1 MKRVIAVILS
11 VMTVLGLFAGCKG
24 KVDKGRE
31 LFNVDL
37 SKYVTLGKYTELE
50 IDKSGDTFKNYYNS
64 FYEGDINSKDA
75 YLKVTEGK
83 VANGDVVNI
92 TYIGKKADGKI
103 FTGDTTATDNDGKE
117 SYDLGV
123 GTGAFIQG
131 FEDQL
136 IDMEVGSTKTFKITF
151 PSDYGVEELD
161 GQEVSFT
168 VTANYIRKIPEL
180 NDEIAVK
187 LGYKDAADYKE
198 QTETDC
204 AKQIIID
211 QILSSEDFAVKE
223 YPEKDKETYDAV
235 FTEYYN
241 YAKEQVDAYNTANKT
256 QIDVETGFYQI
267 FGGTTESFKQNL
279 INKLNQNI
287 IIYAIFD
294 AEKLSYTDE
303 QKTALIDRLAKLNGF
318 TTEELTTNYPLW
330 EIESYIVS
338 EIVSDFILSKAII
351 K

>member
-1 MKRVIAVILS
+1 MKRAVAVILS
-11 VMTVLGLFAGCKG
+11 VITVLGLFAGCKG
-24 KVDKGRE
+24 KVNKGRE

-50 IDKSGDTFKNYYNS
+50 IDKAGDTFKNYYNS
-64 FYEGDINSKDA
+64 IYEGDIAAKDA
-75 YLKVTEGK
+75 YLKITEGK
-83 VANGDVVNI
+83 VAKGDVVNI
-92 TYIGKKADGKI
+92 TYIGKKSDGKI
-103 FTGDTTATDNDGKE
+103 FTGDTSKTDNDGKE
-117 SYDLGV
+117 SYDLGI
-123 GTGAFIQG
+123 GTGAFIEG

-136 IDMEVGSTKTFKITF
+136 IDMKVGSTKTIKVTF
-151 PSDYGVEELD
+151 PKDYGVEDLN

-168 VTANYIRKIPEL
+168 VTANHIRKIPEL

-198 QTETDC
+198 KTEEDC
-204 AKQIIID
+204 AKKLLVD
-211 QILSSEDFAVKE
+211 QIVNSKDFAVKE

-241 YAKEQVDAYNTANKT
+241 YAKEQVDAYNTDNNT
-256 QIDVETGFYQI
+256 QMDVETGFYQL
-267 FGGTTESFKQNL
+267 FGTTTEVFKKDL
-279 INKLNQNI
+279 IDKLNQNM

-303 QKTALIDRLAKLNGF
+303 QKTAFTDELARLNGI
-318 TTEELTTNYPLW
+318 TTEELTTNYPAW
-330 EIESYIVS
+330 EIESYVVS
-338 EIVSDFILSKAII
+338 EMVADFALSKAII